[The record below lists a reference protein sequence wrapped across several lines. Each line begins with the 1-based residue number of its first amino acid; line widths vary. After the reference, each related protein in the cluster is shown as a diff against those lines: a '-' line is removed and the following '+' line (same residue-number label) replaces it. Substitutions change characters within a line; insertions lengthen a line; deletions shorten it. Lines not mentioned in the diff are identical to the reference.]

1 MGKRKQKVCQTNGKY
16 EYKQL
21 QVKGSNNMDMN
32 RQKIMIPS
40 NICFLGSLVHCRRSW
55 LEQWEWGRWLWFWVK
70 YPFCEWWFIMNI
82 WYQIT
87 TRVHIMIMIMM
98 HAGNK
103 KMWLCGKATLQP
115 SRKTC
120 GVSISLIEQ
129 SPKIEDA
136 SGVIGSKIS
145 HGKAT
150 NFLNPHPSMFE
161 NQSCN
166 FKAVLFW

>member
-1 MGKRKQKVCQTNGKY
+1 MHNSLNGFTIDQPLFTQSCFSQTGQRPMGKRKQKVCQTNGKY

-21 QVKGSNNMDMN
+21 QIKGSNNMDMN

-70 YPFCEWWFIMNI
+70 YPFCEWWFSMNI

-98 HAGNK
+98 HAGESKCDFVERPHYNQAEK
-103 KMWLCGKATLQP
+103 HV
-115 SRKTC
+115 
-120 GVSISLIEQ
+120 VS
-129 SPKIEDA
+129 A
-136 SGVIGSKIS
+136 
-145 HGKAT
+145 
-150 NFLNPHPSMFE
+150 FR
-161 NQSCN
+161 
-166 FKAVLFW
+166 